1 MVRTVRKNRRSAG
14 FTLVEVLLVV
24 FILALTALMLAAIFP
39 TAQISRI
46 KATHTSYALSLA
58 QQKMEEIKSAGYA
71 NIQITPE
78 AVVTPLADIPSGAQ
92 TVTVTQYAPNIKK
105 ISVSIVWSGYRRV
118 GGRVDLVTLIS
129 DHG

>member
-1 MVRTVRKNRRSAG
+1 MVRLLSKNRRSAG

-24 FILALTALMLAAIFP
+24 FIVALTAFMLAATFP

-58 QQKMEEIKSAGYA
+58 QQKVEEIKSAGYA

-78 AVVTPLADIPSGAQ
+78 AVTTPLAEIPNGTQ
-92 TVTVTQYAPNIKK
+92 TVMVTQYAANIKK
-105 ISVSIVWSGYRRV
+105 ISVSIVWSGYRQV
-118 GGRVDLVTLIS
+118 GGRVDLITLIS
-129 DHG
+129 DHS